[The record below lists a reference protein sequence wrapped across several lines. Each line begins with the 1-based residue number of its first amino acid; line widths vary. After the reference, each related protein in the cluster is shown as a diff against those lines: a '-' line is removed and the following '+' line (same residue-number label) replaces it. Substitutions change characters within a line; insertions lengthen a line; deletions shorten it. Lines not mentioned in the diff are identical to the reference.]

1 MFDTRDLLGAMLGT
15 GMGGRNPRM
24 GGLGGMLGGGGG
36 MPGGLGGILG
46 GGGMPGGLGGMLGGG
61 GLGGGGMG
69 GLGGGGLGGMLGGGG
84 MGGMG
89 GMGRGGGMGGG
100 LQGAL
105 IGMLGGVAMSALQ
118 RRMQERASA
127 PQTEPEAKSGFG
139 QRSATSDY
147 RARPAS
153 PPPLPGSDPGEA
165 AAMGGDEQAPE
176 LDEGR
181 AQLLIRVMIA
191 AANADMRIDD
201 QERQRITGK
210 LAEAGAN
217 DAAREFVEREMSR
230 PMSIDEIAREANG
243 PDLAAQAYAAALAA
257 IDVDKA
263 MERRFL
269 QTLAQKLG
277 LDDEIVGEIHDTL
290 GHPRLAA

>member
-24 GGLGGMLGGGGG
+24 GGMLGGGGGMGG
-36 MPGGLGGILG
+36 MPGGLGGMLG

-61 GLGGGGMG
+61 GLGGGG
-69 GLGGGGLGGMLGGGG
+69 LGGMLGG
-84 MGGMG
+84 GGMG

-118 RRMQERASA
+118 RRMMQGATRSASA
-127 PQTEPEAKSGFG
+127 DEQPEPGFG
-139 QRSATSDY
+139 RRSAAPAASDY
-147 RARPAS
+147 DARQ
-153 PPPLPGSDPGEA
+153 GSDPTGA
-165 AAMGGDEQAPE
+165 SSMGGGEPPE

-181 AQLLIRVMIA
+181 AQLLVRVMIA
-191 AANADMRIDD
+191 AANADMRID
-201 QERQRITGK
+201 QEEHSRIMGK
-210 LAEAGAN
+210 LEEAGAN
-217 DAAREFVEREMSR
+217 DAARQFVEDEMRR
-230 PMSIDEIAREANG
+230 PMSIDDIAREANS

-269 QTLAQKLG
+269 QSLAQKLG
-277 LDDEIVGEIHDTL
+277 LDAEIVAEIHDQL

>member
-36 MPGGLGGILG
+36 MPGGLGGMLGG

-61 GLGGGGMG
+61 GGMG
-69 GLGGGGLGGMLGGGG
+69 GLGGGGMGGLGGMLGGGG
-84 MGGMG
+84 M
-89 GMGRGGGMGGG
+89 RPGGGMGG

-118 RRMQERASA
+118 RRMMQGAGGSARADELPPEPGLGRRTTTTAA
-127 PQTEPEAKSGFG
+127 P
-139 QRSATSDY
+139 DY
-147 RARPAS
+147 DARPSS
-153 PPPLPGSDPGEA
+153 PPPLPGEASTAGE
-165 AAMGGDEQAPE
+165 MPE

-181 AQLLIRVMIA
+181 AQLLVRVMIA
-191 AANADMRIDD
+191 AANADMRID
-201 QERQRITGK
+201 QEEHSRIMGK

-217 DAAREFVEREMSR
+217 DAARQFVESEMR
-230 PMSIDEIAREANG
+230 QPMSIDDIAREASS
-243 PDLAAQAYAAALAA
+243 PDIAAQAYAAALAA

-269 QTLAQKLG
+269 QTLAQRLQ
-277 LDDEIVGEIHDTL
+277 LDAEIVDEIHDQL

>member
-24 GGLGGMLGGGGG
+24 GGLGGMLGGGG
-36 MPGGLGGILG
+36 MPGGGLGGMLGG
-46 GGGMPGGLGGMLGGG
+46 GGGMPGGLGGM
-61 GLGGGGMG
+61 LGGGGMG
-69 GLGGGGLGGMLGGGG
+69 GLGGGGLGGMLGGG
-84 MGGMG
+84 GGMG

-118 RRMQERASA
+118 RRMMQGAAGGGSARADEL
-127 PQTEPEAKSGFG
+127 PPESGFG
-139 QRSATSDY
+139 RRTTTTAASDY
-147 RARPAS
+147 DARPGS
-153 PPPLPGSDPGEA
+153 SSSMRGSDPNASSVGGGE
-165 AAMGGDEQAPE
+165 APE

-181 AQLLIRVMIA
+181 AQLLVRVMIA
-191 AANADMRIDD
+191 AANADMQID
-201 QERQRITGK
+201 QEERSRIMGK
-210 LAEAGAN
+210 LEEAGAN
-217 DAAREFVEREMSR
+217 DAARQFVESEMRR
-230 PMSIDEIAREANG
+230 PMSIDEIAREAHS
-243 PDLAAQAYAAALAA
+243 PDLAAQAYASALAA

-269 QTLAQKLG
+269 QTLAQKLQ
-277 LDDEIVGEIHDTL
+277 LDDEIVGEIHDQL

>member
-24 GGLGGMLGGGGG
+24 GGPGGMLGGGGGMGGMPGGLGGMLGGGGG
-36 MPGGLGGILG
+36 MPGGLGG
-46 GGGMPGGLGGMLGGG
+46 MLGGG
-61 GLGGGGMG
+61 GG
-69 GLGGGGLGGMLGGGG
+69 GLGGGGLGGLGGMLGG
-84 MGGMG
+84 GGMG

-118 RRMQERASA
+118 RRMMQGATRSASA
-127 PQTEPEAKSGFG
+127 DEQPEPGFG
-139 QRSATSDY
+139 RRSAAPAASDY
-147 RARPAS
+147 DARQ
-153 PPPLPGSDPGEA
+153 GSDPTGA
-165 AAMGGDEQAPE
+165 SSMGGGAEPPE

-181 AQLLIRVMIA
+181 AQLLVRVMIA
-191 AANADMRIDD
+191 AANADMRID
-201 QERQRITGK
+201 QEEHSRIMGK
-210 LAEAGAN
+210 LEEAGAN
-217 DAAREFVEREMSR
+217 DAARRFVEDEMRR
-230 PMSIDEIAREANG
+230 PMSIDDIAREANS

-269 QTLAQKLG
+269 QSLAQRLG
-277 LDDEIVGEIHDTL
+277 LDAEIVAEIHDQL